1 MKAAPI
7 TLYRDTPALS
17 VARFRLHQARTADGF
32 QPVRFSD
39 PTTRNSKLSL
49 LKRVLNRITAH

>member
-1 MKAAPI
+1 MKPAPI

-17 VARFRLHQARTADGF
+17 VARFRLHQARTAQGF

-39 PTTRNSKLSL
+39 PATRKPKPSL
-49 LKRVLNRITAH
+49 LKSILRALRV